1 MQNRHSYHPSPSFLK
16 RPYKNLKRATCWWQI
31 LTENNGWVL
40 KFDCYFCYHTHTR
53 ARYKTHNRSGARHT
67 HVIAGSLSS
76 SSSGPVIE
84 WKVQASTDNVKCC
97 HSALFD
103 DTGIIPFH
111 SSIHPSSTASS
122 LSGVAYPQM
131 HVLLLWE
138 EAAVHPQRCRKNM
151 QTTEKSPLA
160 PGDSDLCSFH
170 SLLAPW
176 MCRVNLLLLLLL
188 LCCMYARDWPIN
200 LVEEVLRLQYCFEAK
215 IEPSRGAS
223 ALWNYTNGTMIASQ
237 WQEKCTGVSVIQ
249 KKDNI
254 YSQETIASI

>member
-1 MQNRHSYHPSPSFLK
+1 MAGFL
-16 RPYKNLKRATCWWQI
+16 NLTATFV
-31 LTENNGWVL
+31 T
-40 KFDCYFCYHTHTR
+40 THTR
-53 ARYKTHNRSGARHT
+53 AHIIKPITGQEHVTPMLLRARSAHPLQQYTR
-67 HVIAGSLSS
+67 AWNC
-76 SSSGPVIE
+76 SGPVIE

-97 HSALFD
+97 HSGLFD

-170 SLLAPW
+170 SLLTPW
-176 MCRVNLLLLLLL
+176 MCRVNLFLLLL
-188 LCCMYARDWPIN
+188 LCCVYARDWPIN
-200 LVEEVLRLQYCFEAK
+200 LVEEVLSLQ
-215 IEPSRGAS
+215 
-223 ALWNYTNGTMIASQ
+223 
-237 WQEKCTGVSVIQ
+237 
-249 KKDNI
+249 
-254 YSQETIASI
+254 